1 VHYWLIFVN
10 IWLPWQH
17 RLLHKNSYSIFQFY
31 NPETLSHVKM
41 YKWET
46 FVVVFIVFS
55 ERELAFTFAI
65 CRRAS
70 VCRLSVCRTLSVCN
84 VHAPYSSDWNFPR
97 YCYIIRKVIYPSFL
111 RRRMDVGATPST
123 WNFGSTNPRWSEMA
137 DFRPIF
143 ARSSSAITPGEK
155 SSINTNRKS

>member
-70 VCRLSVCRTLSVCN
+70 VCLSVVLCLSVTFM
-84 VHAPYSSDWNFPR
+84 HPTQAIEIFRD
-97 YCYIIRKVIYPSFL
+97 IVISYERSFIL
-111 RRRMDVGATPST
+111 V
-123 WNFGSTNPRWSEMA
+123 F
-137 DFRPIF
+137 
-143 ARSSSAITPGEK
+143 
-155 SSINTNRKS
+155 